1 MSSTSDVFLAVSAQA
16 PEPSGKRHSML
27 TPVIEA
33 DDEAVTDRN
42 PADKAEI
49 SHPEFDI
56 SSEEKQ
62 IFLTESQQSEY
73 VASKNGGMSISGDAP
88 EDVVDGPVVSEKFNS
103 DGEYFDEMYSDS
115 SSEDSDTQS
124 KDGDYETDLEFDEE
138 KWLYPERFDIDLTG
152 KAKYVKT
159 CEDMGISPTT
169 YFIKHI
175 QDRELKMKFHGLGP
189 QRMKALAVPLQ
200 MNTNIEILNLEG
212 NAIDEDGAICLTKVL
227 RENFFITELVLAEN
241 NLRTEGGKA
250 IGEMLI
256 NNRNLYKVDLT
267 NNDIGDGASATF
279 CEVLNNN
286 KLLKIMLLGNNSFE
300 DEGAR
305 LFKSAISDNTTL
317 EVLDLSWNNFK
328 NRGAILLAEALQENI
343 GLKSFNM
350 AMDGLGRDGAE
361 AIARALRENRT
372 LLELD
377 ISLNRINMEGAIA
390 LARGVKEN
398 DTLTVLKCGSNP
410 FDSEGAMEILEAVD
424 MNDSS
429 ELKLLDFSNIMVKMN
444 FAKLQCRLQDE
455 RGMKIINEG
464 VIPEFART
472 NSARLTAFRVDP
484 IGTFK
489 NNAERADVDLG
500 ELLVPYLDEEYSL
513 DIKEFKTI
521 IKNTKI
527 DLSSEQ
533 INIIALRLSLDGRV
547 QCRTLFDINED
558 EGDRSSGNSRVE
570 SPANT
575 DRSDK
580 SERRGS
586 RTNNKM
592 IPPKFVKNHVVT

>member
-1 MSSTSDVFLAVSAQA
+1 MTSTGDVFLSVSSQA
-16 PEPSGKRHSML
+16 PQSDERRHSML
-27 TPVIEA
+27 TPVIE
-33 DDEAVTDRN
+33 DDEVGTDGQPTDRQEPLYPELN
-42 PADKAEI
+42 I
-49 SHPEFDI
+49 SEDH
-56 SSEEKQ
+56 KK
-62 IFLTESQQSEY
+62 IFMTESKQTEY
-73 VASKNGGMSISGDAP
+73 VPNKTDNDAA
-88 EDVVDGPVVSEKFNS
+88 EDVVDGPCERLNS
-103 DGEYFDEMYSDS
+103 DGENFDEIYSDS
-115 SSEDSDTQS
+115 SCENSDTES

-152 KAKYVKT
+152 KAKYVKV

-189 QRMKALAVPLQ
+189 QRMKALSIPLQ

-250 IGEMLI
+250 IAEMLI
-256 NNRNLYKVDLT
+256 NNRNLYRIDLT
-267 NNDIGDGASATF
+267 NNDIGDGASEVF
-279 CEVLNNN
+279 CDVINNN
-286 KLLKIMLLGNNSFE
+286 KLLKIMLLGNNCFE
-300 DEGAR
+300 DEGAK
-305 LFKSAISDNTTL
+305 LFKSAIADNTTL

-328 NRGAILLAEALQENI
+328 NKGATLLAEALQENI
-343 GLKSFNM
+343 GLKSFNLSM
-350 AMDGLGRDGAE
+350 AGLGKEGAE
-361 AIARALRENRT
+361 AISRALRENRT

-390 LARGVKEN
+390 LAKGVKEN

-410 FDSEGAMEILEAVD
+410 FDQEGAMEILQAVD

-472 NSARLTAFRVDP
+472 NSARLTAFRIDP

-489 NNAERADVDLG
+489 HNAGRADVDLG
-500 ELLVPYLDEEYSL
+500 ELLVPYLDEEYTI

-533 INIIALRLSLDGRV
+533 INIIALRLALDGRV
-547 QCRTLFDINED
+547 QCRTLFDIK
-558 EGDRSSGNSRVE
+558 EGDSESSNENSRVQ
-570 SPANT
+570 SPVNT
-575 DRSDK
+575 DRSE
-580 SERRGS
+580 SEGRGS

-592 IPPKFVKNHVVT
+592 LAPKFVKNHVVST